1 MFEPIS
7 TGSEVLGT
15 YNLSLVFLSY
25 FIATFASY
33 TALDLAL
40 RIGECHGNSKR
51 IWVGGCAFAMGGG
64 IWAMHF
70 TGMLAFKL
78 PISISYDLG
87 LTLGSLLIAILAAG
101 FAFFYATQK
110 PIQLFRVV
118 LGGFIMGAGVVIMHY
133 SGMQAMKFS
142 GSMYYKIDLF
152 VASIIIA
159 MVAAT
164 VGLSLIIFFGKKDQI
179 TSFKYKISAAL
190 VMGLAVSGM
199 HYTGMEATVFI
210 SNGPVSLLFES
221 TAGVPILIFSILGIT
236 VLILIV
242 AIIASI
248 TQGEFNHLKFI
259 KDELEILV
267 EKRTKEL
274 KALASFPDENTSPI
288 FRVDPDNV
296 LLYSNSA
303 GLIFLN
309 HWNCKL
315 RDEIPKPFIEFLSNA
330 KSKEGVNKLE
340 IQQGNETYEFDI
352 VNVPEVP
359 YFNIYGHNIT
369 KRKLA
374 ESNIILAKEAAEKAN
389 QAKTDFLTHISH
401 ELRTPMNAILGFTEL
416 ISMDSVNPLPNYQKD
431 KLNQVTSSGKHLLKL
446 INEMLDLSTVESGN
460 LKITIKLI
468 NIIPIADE
476 VISTCQSLADQNGII
491 IEHEKSTEDK
501 IFVDAD
507 YNRLK
512 QVILNLVSNAIKYN
526 KPNGKVIISYVKQ
539 ANSQI
544 RIVVKDSGYGIP
556 ENKKDKVFKP
566 FQRFH
571 VDNETIEGTGIGL
584 TISKQLI
591 ELMSGSIGFE
601 STQDKGTHFYINLP
615 LSNNAITQKEFK
627 NETKTHPDKTSNKLK
642 KILYIEDVMVN
653 IKLVGHI
660 LSLRKN
666 ISFLSATKALEGI
679 EIAESEIPDL
689 ILMDLRLPDM
699 DGITAYKKLQSIN
712 KVKDIPVIALT
723 ANAMD
728 GEAEKALGLGFKD
741 YITKPF
747 DIEKFL
753 NIIDKVLS

>member
-1 MFEPIS
+1 MFEPI
-7 TGSEVLGT
+7 TNGNEIIGK
-15 YNLSLVFLSY
+15 YNFALVFLSY
-25 FIATFASY
+25 FVATFASY
-33 TALDLAL
+33 TALDLAM
-40 RIGECHGNSKR
+40 RIGESQGNRKR
-51 IWVGGCAFAMGGG
+51 IWLGGCAFVMGGG

-70 TGMLAFKL
+70 TGMLAFNL
-78 PISISYDLG
+78 PISVSYDLT
-87 LTLGSLLIAILAAG
+87 LTLISLLIAILAAG

-110 PIQLFRVV
+110 PIQLFRVI

-159 MVAAT
+159 IVAAT

-190 VMGLAVSGM
+190 VMGLAVYGM

-210 SNGPVSLLFES
+210 SNGPASLLFES

-267 EKRTKEL
+267 ERRTKEL

-288 FRVDPDNV
+288 FRVGPDNV

-303 GLIFLN
+303 GLFFLN

-315 RDEIPKPFIEFLSNA
+315 NDEIPKPFIEFLN
-330 KSKEGVNKLE
+330 KPKEGINKLE

-352 VNVPEVP
+352 INVPDMP

-374 ESNIILAKEAAEKAN
+374 ESKIMLAKESAEKAN

-416 ISMDSVNPLPNYQKD
+416 ISMDSINPLPNYQKE
-431 KLNQVTSSGKHLLKL
+431 KLNQVTASGKHLLKL

-460 LKITIKLI
+460 LKITIKI
-468 NIIPIADE
+468 IDIIPIVDE
-476 VISTCQSLADQNGII
+476 VISTCQSLAEQNEIT
-491 IEHEKSTEDK
+491 IEHEKIDEDRF
-501 IFVDAD
+501 FVDAD
-507 YNRLK
+507 ENRLK

-526 KPNGKVIISYVKQ
+526 KPNGEVIISYIKQ
-539 ANSQI
+539 DNSQI
-544 RIVVKDSGYGIP
+544 RLVIKDSGYGIP
-556 ENKKDKVFKP
+556 ENDQEKVFKP
-566 FQRFH
+566 FQRFYT
-571 VDNETIEGTGIGL
+571 NNANIEGTGIGL

-601 STQDKGTHFYINLP
+601 STQDKGSNFYIDLP
-615 LSNNAITQKEFK
+615 LSNNPIAQKEFK
-627 NETKTHPDKTSNKLK
+627 NNTKTHPNNKTSNKLK
-642 KILYIEDVMVN
+642 KILYIEDVIVN

-679 EIAESEIPDL
+679 EIAKSEIPDL

-712 KVKDIPVIALT
+712 EVKNIPVIALT

-747 DIEKFL
+747 DIENFL
-753 NIIDKVLS
+753 KIIDKGLS